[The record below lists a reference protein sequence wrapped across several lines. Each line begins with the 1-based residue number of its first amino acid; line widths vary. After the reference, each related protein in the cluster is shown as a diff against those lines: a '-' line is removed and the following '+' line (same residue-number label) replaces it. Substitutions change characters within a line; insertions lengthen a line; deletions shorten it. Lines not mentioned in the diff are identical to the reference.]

1 MLSSLLRK
9 LVRTQVLGLLLV
21 AAFFNGHAQAQ
32 QANIGAALPA
42 PQAILQLQAQDQEQL
57 QLFPYLQIW
66 VDPSARLGPQDA
78 QHQGFRPMQS
88 GDKHPGYS
96 GSAFWLRLRLHNPGT
111 QSLSRYLLIEPAR
124 LEEVALY
131 RQQADGNWQVSH
143 AGTSHPFGERE
154 LAMRESAFI
163 VQLAPGQTQTLMLRV
178 ASRSSVALE
187 ATLWDPHA
195 LQVRF
200 PGGLWVDG
208 VLVGVS
214 LFLMLLAV
222 MTTHVLREPAAIY
235 IAAHMLLAILYESG
249 MRGTSFMILWPNA
262 TDWATRSL
270 ATLGGL
276 AVLCQWL
283 AVRRLLHLRRRQ
295 ARLHRGLNLI
305 AWLGLLTLG
314 VCLVGDYRLGTISN
328 SLLNSCMLLGL
339 LLACVQAARA
349 GQRLALV
356 WLLALGTQALGML
369 PRYLGLLGLW
379 PHGLLSDYAPPLM
392 MELGCL
398 LVLIALMQRF
408 HKQHQRYERGL
419 EAAVAARTT
428 ALAQATRHAQASDAA
443 KGRLLGYIGHDLR
456 APLASVVHV
465 AREMRADQAFDAD
478 RRAIERSG
486 LLLLDM
492 IDELQRFAKAPES
505 SAVLEI
511 LPAPVYLHGLL
522 HDTVE
527 QAQGLARSA
536 GCHIELRLAADLPT
550 VLELD
555 AKRLRQVLFN
565 LLSNAAKF
573 SRDSAIVVHAGT
585 EPDAPARLQL
595 RVSDQG
601 SGIAAEDLPWL
612 FEPFVRASASAHLPG
627 LGLGLSIARQMVQA
641 MGGDIRVRSQLGLG
655 SEFSFDLPLQLAAE
669 DEVLWPPLLRQI
681 SIGEGLCALVL
692 DPCETAREALAERLS
707 LAGFDC
713 LQAAD
718 LDEAMQIDAPLDL
731 LVVEPDGLPDGSVQA
746 LAALHSRHTQMRALC
761 CSRHL
766 PPQPDAGWLCKP
778 VQEQDWWAAL
788 QSVSAARLEEA

>member
-9 LVRTQVLGLLLV
+9 LLRTQVLGLLLV
-21 AAFFNGHAQAQ
+21 AAFFNGHAQEQ

-57 QLFPYLQIW
+57 PLRPYLQIW

-78 QHQGFRPMQS
+78 QRQRFRPMQS
-88 GDKHPGYS
+88 SDKHPGYS

-131 RQQADGNWQVSH
+131 RQQADGNWQASH
-143 AGTSHPFGERE
+143 AGTSRPFGERE

-295 ARLHRGLNLI
+295 PRLHRGLNLI

-314 VCLVGDYRLGTISN
+314 VCLAGDYRLGTISN

-392 MELGCL
+392 MELG
-398 LVLIALMQRF
+398 
-408 HKQHQRYERGL
+408 
-419 EAAVAARTT
+419 
-428 ALAQATRHAQASDAA
+428 
-443 KGRLLGYIGHDLR
+443 
-456 APLASVVHV
+456 
-465 AREMRADQAFDAD
+465 
-478 RRAIERSG
+478 
-486 LLLLDM
+486 
-492 IDELQRFAKAPES
+492 
-505 SAVLEI
+505 
-511 LPAPVYLHGLL
+511 
-522 HDTVE
+522 
-527 QAQGLARSA
+527 
-536 GCHIELRLAADLPT
+536 
-550 VLELD
+550 
-555 AKRLRQVLFN
+555 
-565 LLSNAAKF
+565 
-573 SRDSAIVVHAGT
+573 
-585 EPDAPARLQL
+585 
-595 RVSDQG
+595 
-601 SGIAAEDLPWL
+601 
-612 FEPFVRASASAHLPG
+612 
-627 LGLGLSIARQMVQA
+627 
-641 MGGDIRVRSQLGLG
+641 
-655 SEFSFDLPLQLAAE
+655 
-669 DEVLWPPLLRQI
+669 
-681 SIGEGLCALVL
+681 
-692 DPCETAREALAERLS
+692 
-707 LAGFDC
+707 
-713 LQAAD
+713 
-718 LDEAMQIDAPLDL
+718 
-731 LVVEPDGLPDGSVQA
+731 
-746 LAALHSRHTQMRALC
+746 
-761 CSRHL
+761 
-766 PPQPDAGWLCKP
+766 
-778 VQEQDWWAAL
+778 
-788 QSVSAARLEEA
+788 